1 MAEKPNRADAVIIRD
16 IVNMARIPSAPNE
29 GTVPDMASM
38 GDRAGT
44 SFMPNRS
51 TRPILPDEANTLM
64 MPDMANMARAPD
76 IPNEPSYFTLR
87 PSKPWHYKHDYR
99 RPHLTRKHWKQI
111 RERAYA
117 KFDKD
122 HERGEE
128 AQFRHTRALAW
139 WQAWHHLEAAQ
150 HEVAVRTLWQI
161 NVPNLRNNAYLHA
174 A

>member
-1 MAEKPNRADAVIIRD
+1 MAEESNRANAVIMPD
-16 IVNMARIPSAPNE
+16 ITNMARKPSAPNE
-29 GTVPDMASM
+29 GTVSDMASM

-44 SFMPNRS
+44 PFMPNRP
-51 TRPILPDEANTLM
+51 TRPILPDEANTLI

-76 IPNEPSYFTLR
+76 IPNEPSYFTLCR
-87 PSKPWHYKHDYR
+87 SKPWYNNHDYR
-99 RPHLTRKHWKQI
+99 RPHLSKKHWKQI
-111 RERAYA
+111 RDRAYA
-117 KFDKD
+117 KLDKD
-122 HERGEE
+122 HERAKE